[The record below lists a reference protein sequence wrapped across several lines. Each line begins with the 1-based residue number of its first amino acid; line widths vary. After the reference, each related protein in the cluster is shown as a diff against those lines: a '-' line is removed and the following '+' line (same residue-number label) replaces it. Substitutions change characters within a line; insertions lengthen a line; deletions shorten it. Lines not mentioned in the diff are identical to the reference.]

1 MAELK
6 ITKDNFDKEVLE
18 SSIPVLIDFW
28 APWCGPCRMLAPTIE
43 ALAEELDGKVKVGK
57 VNVDD
62 DGELAAKFGIASIPT
77 VVVMKNGKT
86 TAKSVGLVPKAKL
99 LELLDK

>member
-18 SSIPVLIDFW
+18 SPIPVLIDFW
-28 APWCGPCRMLAPTIE
+28 APWCGPCRMLAPVIE

-57 VNVDD
+57 VNVDE
-62 DGELAAKFGIASIPT
+62 DGELAAQFGIASIPT
-77 VVVMKNGKT
+77 VVVMQDGKT
-86 TAKSVGLVPKAKL
+86 KAKSVGLVPKAKL
-99 LELLDK
+99 LELLEK